1 MSSASANCKA
11 LALAIRE
18 MSLRA
23 SLNVTGMVMI
33 AVWVIPWAPG
43 IRFLEVVAYVRG
55 VVLPLLM
62 SDSF

>member
-1 MSSASANCKA
+1 
-11 LALAIRE
+11 
-18 MSLRA
+18 
-23 SLNVTGMVMI
+23 MVMI